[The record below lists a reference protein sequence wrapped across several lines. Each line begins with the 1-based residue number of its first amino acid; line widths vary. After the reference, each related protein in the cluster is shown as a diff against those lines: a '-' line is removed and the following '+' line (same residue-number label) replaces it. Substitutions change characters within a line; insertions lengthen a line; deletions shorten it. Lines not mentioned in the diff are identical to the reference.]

1 MASGIRFLFNGEYGV
16 STDKN
21 RLNYMRARYYNTD
34 IRRFVNRDVL
44 TGSIDESQSLNRYS
58 YVQGNPVSLVDP
70 FGLCPESTLSAFSG
84 HALLDLLGLVFDG
97 ADLVNAIWYLA
108 EGDVKN
114 AVMSAGALL
123 PVIGAIGAGGYKL
136 AKSGIRLGSRVT
148 DAARYTRSFARYAD
162 EAGTAVKCAGRK
174 L

>member
-1 MASGIRFLFNGEYGV
+1 M
-16 STDKN
+16 
-21 RLNYMRARYYNTD
+21 
-34 IRRFVNRDVL
+34 
-44 TGSIDESQSLNRYS
+44 
-58 YVQGNPVSLVDP
+58 QGNPVSLVDP
-70 FGLCPESTLSAFSG
+70 FGLCPESTFSAFSG

-136 AKSGIRLGSRVT
+136 ANT
-148 DAARYTRSFARYAD
+148 DA
-162 EAGTAVKCAGRK
+162 VKA
-174 L
+174 